1 VNGQGAA
8 NAERPC
14 HRSFESENINTCEVK
29 MTLQTFTKLYD
40 SYEDANHTVRDLVQA
55 DIPLDDIGM
64 IANDAEGHFGTAPP
78 ARASLE
84 DTDIGEGAAT
94 GAKLGGVV
102 GGGAALLAGLGALA
116 IPGLGPVLAGGW
128 LLATLVGAAAGA
140 GVGAVSGGMISAV
153 RAANVPE
160 EHAGVYA
167 ECVRR
172 GGALVTVRV
181 DDARAGFI
189 DAIMRRHS
197 PVDPVARG
205 SSYRLGGWTE
215 FDANAP
221 ALAADELRRERMRF
235 ERDHAA

>member
-1 VNGQGAA
+1 MA
-8 NAERPC
+8 
-14 HRSFESENINTCEVK
+14 T
-29 MTLQTFTKLYD
+29 QTITRLYD
-40 SYEDANHTVRDLVQA
+40 TYEDATNTVRDLADA
-55 DIPLDDIGM
+55 DIPLDDIAM
-64 IANDAEGHFGTAPP
+64 IANYAEGRFNPTPVEQ
-78 ARASLE
+78 ASLE
-84 DTDIGEGAAT
+84 DTDVGEGAAT

-128 LLATLVGAAAGA
+128 LLAALVGAAAGA
-140 GVGAVSGGMISAV
+140 GVGAVSGGIINAV

-160 EHAGVYA
+160 EYAGVYA

-181 DDARAGFI
+181 EEARAGYVE
-189 DAIMRRHS
+189 ARMRRHN

-205 SSYRLGGWTE
+205 KSYRLGGWTE
-215 FDANAP
+215 FDASAP
-221 ALAADELRRERMRF
+221 ALAAEELRRERARY